1 MVVMLCCTVDVFIVT
16 ELQMLNI
23 IKTINLGAWGMVQ
36 AKEQLPS
43 MQAQSSVLPTAKKK
57 MINLMCILSQLKKKV
72 SILKCQWCWLRNYS
86 FSKEETVSLS
96 GHLVA
101 GPGPGAK
108 VAGLTM
114 ETSGI

>member
-1 MVVMLCCTVDVFIVT
+1 MGSWLFSGAAFQLGKWEVPRWMVVMLCCTVDVFIVT

-57 MINLMCILSQLKKKV
+57 MINLMCILSQLKKK
-72 SILKCQWCWLRNYS
+72 SIHPQMSMVLAEKLQFL
-86 FSKEETVSLS
+86 
-96 GHLVA
+96 
-101 GPGPGAK
+101 
-108 VAGLTM
+108 
-114 ETSGI
+114 